1 MRKDDKRPGKIGFLW
16 ENMSGLRI
24 VFIISLFGTLV
35 YNTLQLT
42 VPYFSGQITD
52 LFLSGP
58 NAADNLANHRDLLWK
73 LIAGMILIT
82 LFRVI
87 VVYLDCMG
95 FEHVSQHAL
104 YRIRNTLFE
113 KIEHQDMTFYATY
126 RTGDLMTRLT
136 GDLNAVRH
144 MIAWVLRMILQC
156 SSLFL
161 ATFVYFFMMDW
172 LLAVSIVALSPVI
185 FIIVYKFR
193 LKVKPMHISLREKFA
208 NMNTVAQ
215 ENISG
220 NRVVRAFARED
231 HEIDKFDA
239 INNDYMETARATD
252 MTWVKYFPAIEACA
266 CLLPVILLVV
276 GGLFIISGR
285 ITTGEYVSFSGLI
298 WAISNPMRQL
308 GSILN
313 EFQRFSAAADKIM
326 EIWYAEPGIRDPED
340 PVEHPGRFQGKVEFR
355 DVSFQYSDGTYP
367 VLKHISFTAE
377 PGQTV
382 AIMGETGCGK
392 TSLINLIPRFFDP
405 TEGQVLIDGIDV
417 SSMRLQQL
425 RKNIGLATQDVLLYS
440 DTVEDN
446 IAYGDL
452 HLTERQV
459 EKYAR
464 LSAAARFISH
474 LPEGYATIIGE
485 RGTGLSGG
493 QKQRISLARALAIEP
508 SVLILDDTTS
518 AVDLETE
525 KMIQQGLR
533 ELDFNCTKLI
543 IAQRISTTRT
553 ADKIIILQNGEIT
566 ESGTHEE
573 LIAKKGY
580 YYELVKLQTGLDR
593 ELEELIRRTADRAAA
608 NGKEAN

>member
-82 LFRVI
+82 VFRVI

-161 ATFVYFFMMDW
+161 ATFIYFFMMDW

-185 FIIVYKFR
+185 FMIVYRFR
-193 LKVKPMHISLREKFA
+193 LKVKPMHVSLREKFA

-231 HEIDKFDA
+231 YEIDKFDD
-239 INNDYMETARATD
+239 INKDYMETARATD

-326 EIWYAEPGIRDPED
+326 EIWYAEPGIRDPEV
-340 PVEHPGRFQGKVEFR
+340 PVDHPGRFQGKVEFR

-417 SSMRLQQL
+417 STMQLQQL

-452 HLTERQV
+452 NLTEPQV

>member
-82 LFRVI
+82 VFRVI

-161 ATFVYFFMMDW
+161 ATFIYFFMMDW

-185 FIIVYKFR
+185 FVIVYRFR
-193 LKVKPMHISLREKFA
+193 LKVKPMHVSLREKFA

-231 HEIDKFDA
+231 HEIDKFDD
-239 INNDYMETARATD
+239 INKDYMETARATD

-326 EIWYAEPGIRDPED
+326 EIWYAEPGIRDPEV
-340 PVEHPGRFQGKVEFR
+340 PVDHPGRFQGKVEFR

-417 SSMRLQQL
+417 STMQLQQL

-593 ELEELIRRTADRAAA
+593 ELEELIRRTADRSAA